1 MNDHRKLK
9 FIDVK
14 KRVENE
20 LLIIINGRPTS
31 PGDGGLGVSDIQR
44 VTSSKPAFAKLFF
57 REPTIRDRF
66 DGYALEKE
74 LKLSK
79 NKASVAKRCF
89 IKYSQGK
96 KKKTRN
102 TKIDS

>member
-1 MNDHRKLK
+1 M
-9 FIDVK
+9 
-14 KRVENE
+14 
-20 LLIIINGRPTS
+20 
-31 PGDGGLGVSDIQR
+31 
-44 VTSSKPAFAKLFF
+44 SSKPSFAKLFF
-57 REPTIRDRF
+57 REPAIRDCF

-102 TKIDS
+102 TKIDSKANIRASVRN